1 MVTLNPG
8 PVVVDPKP
16 VAIDDVVSKYALP
29 ELTYKFLVSGTVT
42 PAAVYVTEVGVWKP
56 VADEPVT
63 RVDDPEL
70 TARGYVS
77 PLSRAMFPLMVNVAE
92 LVKCGIVLEYIT
104 VLLFKAMLVLLN
116 VGVPAVDVELS

>member
-1 MVTLNPG
+1 M
-8 PVVVDPKP
+8 VDPKP
-16 VAIDDVVSKYALP
+16 VAIVEEVSKYALP

-56 VADEPVT
+56 VADEPVI

-77 PLSRAMFPLMVNVAE
+77 PLSRATLPLMVNVAE

-116 VGVPAVDVELS
+116 VGVPAVDAELS